1 MTAFLTGK
9 IGKNNLHMDT
19 DFDFVKSN
27 TYRSDMGNHGGFFN
41 NLTARWMIAHPEKK
55 W

>member
-19 DFDFVKSN
+19 DIDFVKSK
-27 TYRSDMGNHGGFFN
+27 SAFFFN